1 MRTMKILEYFK
12 NLIYLQLILGFIFSC
27 TEYPDEFELGE
38 EFIESKT
45 NVTLIDTFSVEFA
58 TTRIDTIE
66 SNGSGTLIIGKYS
79 DDIVGKIESSS
90 YFQLGVPGTNY
101 MEDDEIFDSLSL
113 VLTYNSYSFGD
124 TLQPSSFSVYRL
136 NENIDY
142 SYDNIIISS
151 ETFDYDPAPIGQL
164 RYLPRPNGETDSIV
178 VRLSDQL
185 GLELY
190 YLLQEDS
197 ETIES
202 DDNFVNYFNGLVIIP
217 DDPDNNAIISFSN
230 DVRLMLYTHIDDIT
244 TEEYYYQFDIYE
256 DTKLFNHYEYDFSS
270 TNLSPLAST
279 DAELTSDQL
288 NGLAFIQGAVGL
300 IAKVTFPSLNEIL
313 LFDRGTIMEA
323 ELSIAPLIHSF
334 EDFSLPSEL
343 YIYQSSNINSI
354 LDYSDYLV
362 YSTLV
367 EDDLYDEENYY
378 TFDLTDY
385 LNSEISDNY
394 IEDNSLIIT
403 LPLGTLSTKFS
414 RLIIDAES
422 KNTNLKIYYLSY

>member
-1 MRTMKILEYFK
+1 MKILEHFNNLKYFP
-12 NLIYLQLILGFIFSC
+12 LILGFILSC

-45 NVTLIDTFSVEFA
+45 NVTLIDTFSVEFS

-79 DDIVGKIESSS
+79 DDIVGEIESSS

-113 VLTYNSYSFGD
+113 VLNYNSYTFGD
-124 TLQPSSFSVYRL
+124 TLQTSSFSVYRL
-136 NENIDY
+136 NENINY

-151 ETFDYDPAPIGQL
+151 ETFDYDPEPIGQL
-164 RYLPRPNGETDSIV
+164 SYLPRPNGETDSIV
-178 VRLSDQL
+178 VQLSDQL

-190 YLLQEDS
+190 NLLQEDS
-197 ETIES
+197 ETIEY
-202 DDNFVNYFNGLVIIP
+202 DENFINYFKGLVLIP
-217 DDPDNNAIISFSN
+217 DDPNNNAMIGFSN
-230 DVRLMLYTHIDDIT
+230 DVRLMLYTHIDDIS

-256 DTKLFNHYEYDFSS
+256 ETKLFNHYEYDFSA
-270 TNLSPLAST
+270 TNLSPLTSAGV
-279 DAELTSDQL
+279 ELTSDQL
-288 NGLAFIQGAVGL
+288 NGLAFIQGAFGL
-300 IAKVTFPSLNEIL
+300 IVKVTFPSLNEIL

-323 ELSIAPLIHSF
+323 ELSIAPLINTF
-334 EDFSLPSEL
+334 DEITLPSEL
-343 YIYQSSNINSI
+343 YIYQSSNINTI
-354 LDYSDYLV
+354 FDYSDYLV

-367 EDDLYDEENYY
+367 EDELYDEDNYY

-385 LNSEISDNY
+385 LNSEISDKY
-394 IEDNSLIIT
+394 IDDNSLIIT
-403 LPLGTLSTKFS
+403 LPIGTLSNKFS